1 MRNMWKLFSAVMLSS
16 VLLISGCGGDGAEK
30 SEADQATS
38 KLTPTEVIDKSVQ
51 TMDQNGYTYDLK
63 SNQDITTA
71 SGDLSQTV
79 KTNIDSTINA
89 TTNPMAFHINGTV
102 ESNGMQFP
110 IEMYLVDSTLY
121 NKVPNNGW
129 SKAAM
134 DTSAFEAS
142 QDPTAALKQLEQVI
156 QKMGGNVL
164 PEGITLNKTSGAYI
178 LEMNASAIQNDTS
191 FQDMLKEQFRAGFQS
206 ASGVDPSSLDQMK
219 IENYTQKIWIDEKT
233 FKQTKITQD
242 MKISIPVEGT
252 TLTINQ
258 QIEMNLKGEYTGKIQ
273 VPEEVKNDAQGI

>member
-1 MRNMWKLFSAVMLSS
+1 MQNLWKLFSAVMLSS
-16 VLLISGCGGDGAEK
+16 ILLISGCGSDGANK

-38 KLTPTEVIDKSVQ
+38 KLTPTEVIDKSIQ

-71 SGDLSQTV
+71 SGDMSQTV

-102 ESNGMQFP
+102 ESDGMQFP
-110 IEMYLVDSTLY
+110 IEMYLVDGTLY
-121 NKVPNNGW
+121 NKVPNGGW
-129 SKAAM
+129 AKATM

-156 QKMGGNVL
+156 QKLGGNVL
-164 PEGITLNKTSGAYI
+164 PEGISLNKASGAYV
-178 LEMNASAIQNDTS
+178 LEMNASAFKNDTS
-191 FQDMLKEQFRAGFQS
+191 FQDMLKEQFKAGFQS
-206 ASGVDPSSLDQMK
+206 SSGIDPANLDQMK
-219 IENYTQKIWIDEKT
+219 IENYNQKIWIDEKT

-242 MKISIPVEGT
+242 MKISLPVEGT
-252 TLTINQ
+252 NLTINQ
-258 QIEMNLKGEYTGKIQ
+258 HVEMNLKGEYTETIQ
-273 VPEEVKNDAQGI
+273 VPEEVKSSAQGI